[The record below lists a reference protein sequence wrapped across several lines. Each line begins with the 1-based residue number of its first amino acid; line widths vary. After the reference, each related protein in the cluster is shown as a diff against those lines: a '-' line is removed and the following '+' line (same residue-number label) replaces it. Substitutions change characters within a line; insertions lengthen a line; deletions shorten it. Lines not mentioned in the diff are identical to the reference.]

1 MKIINKALDYDKVMA
16 LPVKPRKKPKR
27 VNMFFRTLMKT
38 LSIGELKAT
47 NFKCR
52 KIGMD
57 KLGKKEPCLI
67 LMNHSG
73 FIDLQIAAT
82 VLYPR
87 SFNIVCTTDGFVG
100 KNWLMR
106 QIGCI
111 PTQKFVTDL
120 ALVRDMVY
128 AVKELKNYEN

>member
-1 MKIINKALDYDKVMA
+1 MKIINKKMDYDKVMA
-16 LPVKPRKKPKR
+16 LPVPARKKPKK

-38 LSIGELKAT
+38 LSVGELKAT

-52 KIGMD
+52 EIGME

-82 VLYPR
+82 FR
-87 SFNIVCTTDGFVG
+87 
-100 KNWLMR
+100 
-106 QIGCI
+106 
-111 PTQKFVTDL
+111 
-120 ALVRDMVY
+120 
-128 AVKELKNYEN
+128 